1 MQSLAG
7 QGTECGFH
15 SVMYVFRVL
24 SLGLGVGSLIL
35 FVFVKSFALCGELGV
50 RDKGASREVR

>member
-35 FVFVKSFALCGELGV
+35 FVFVKVICLVWRTGY
-50 RDKGASREVR
+50 KGASREVR

>member
-7 QGTECGFH
+7 QGTECGFY

-24 SLGLGVGSLIL
+24 SLGLGAGSLIL
-35 FVFVKSFALCGELGV
+35 FVFVKVIYLVWRTG
-50 RDKGASREVR
+50 K